1 MEHRHSRRKRI
12 GIEVVIFRN
21 GNIFAR
27 GRRADVGME
36 GMKIHIAQFSHAKHT
51 VGKNVF
57 LELEFH
63 LPLSR
68 NSIPFREPALVVYSS
83 TEGISLIFARYNPD
97 LHLMFRKNLY
107 GTSFPHE
114 SGPNVLRLDREIYS
128 YDSAGSPGEPRA
140 GCNP

>member
-27 GRRADVGME
+27 GKCIDVGVE
-36 GMKIHIAQFSHAKHT
+36 GMKIHIAQFFHAKHT
-51 VGKNVF
+51 IEKNVL
-57 LELEFH
+57 LELGFH

-68 NSIPFREPALVVYSS
+68 NSMPFREPALVVYSS
-83 TEGISLIFARYNPD
+83 AEGIGLMFALYNPD
-97 LHLMFRKNLY
+97 LHLTLRKNLY
-107 GTSFPHE
+107 GISVPHE
-114 SGPNVLRLDREIYS
+114 SGSNVLRLDREIYS

-140 GCNP
+140 GCTP